1 MMIKKEKWLEFIG
14 MNLQVKVKVV
24 SRFAEQP
31 FFPIIVGAR
40 GVFHFAPT
48 PVDKSVSC

>member
-1 MMIKKEKWLEFIG
+1 MSEKKSRLRVIG

-31 FFPIIVGAR
+31 FYPKIVGAR

-48 PVDKSVSC
+48 PVDKSVSH

>member
-1 MMIKKEKWLEFIG
+1 MSEKKSRLRVIG

-31 FFPIIVGAR
+31 VYPKSVGAR